1 MRNIKQMRGKKRIQA
16 EFDKLSNDENINNN
30 FGVDFWDPN
39 SDNPDVTHWQIT
51 LIPPKG
57 TGYEEG
63 LSKIEAKFKDSY
75 PDTL

>member
-39 SDNPDVTHWQIT
+39 SDNPDVTH
-51 LIPPKG
+51 
-57 TGYEEG
+57 
-63 LSKIEAKFKDSY
+63 
-75 PDTL
+75 

>member
-39 SDNPDVTHWQIT
+39 SDNPDVTHW
-51 LIPPKG
+51 KNNS
-57 TGYEEG
+57 YS
-63 LSKIEAKFKDSY
+63 SKRNW
-75 PDTL
+75 L